1 MIMTYMRRLV
11 PRTFFAQLVLGIIL
25 AQTLVLGGYLYYVVV
40 TTRQTSQ
47 KNLEARISS
56 QIDRLAAVSTE
67 RIRRGDYETL
77 RELLELA
84 EIAPSIQSTRLTDL
98 SGNTVAASKSGMNRD
113 LDAEELKVLP
123 TVTGQHIFRTKKGQV
138 EAVTPLLENGKPVA
152 LLWLEPTPTSGTSIV
167 SPIVRMAL
175 TYGALAL
182 LANFLPIFLIV
193 RRMTRPIRT
202 LSRATHGVLRGT
214 LPNPEFPLPVTVRNE
229 AGVLTENFNTMVR
242 ELEEQRSGLLETLA
256 LLDSMLGNAPI
267 GFAFLDAEFRI
278 VRQND
283 FFSVMFSTQDAD
295 GGVLA
300 GSLAAEVRARVAEV
314 FQTGQGI
321 RNLELQDGREDAS
334 RAWLMQFY
342 PVRTSTE
349 NVRWVGVVGS
359 EITERLKAE
368 ETLRRTEKLAAAGRL
383 AASVAHEINN
393 PLESVTN
400 LLYILRNHQPMDAS
414 ALGFIEMAQEELA
427 RVAQVT
433 QQTLRFYRQS
443 VSRARVDLNEVV
455 DSVFALY
462 QPRLLR
468 ANINVLRENRG
479 DVSLVCFAGEMRQLL
494 ANLIANALD
503 AMPGGGTLSIRIR
516 RTAISSNGL
525 LLTVADTGHGMS
537 AETARKVF
545 EAFFTTKHA
554 TGTGLGLW
562 VSEEIIRK
570 HRGSVRLRSRE
581 GERSGTCFFMFFPDV
596 TEEAWTDGEQDS
608 SEPDAVPVS

>member
-1 MIMTYMRRLV
+1 MIIKYMRRVV

-25 AQTLVLGGYLYYVVV
+25 AQTLALGGYLYYVVV
-40 TTRQTSQ
+40 STRKTSQ
-47 KNLEARISS
+47 RNLEARISS

-84 EIAPSIQSTRLTDL
+84 EIAPSIQSSRLTDL

-113 LDAEELKVLP
+113 LDAEELKILP

-152 LLWLEPTPTSGTSIV
+152 LLWLEPTPSSGSAI

-175 TYGALAL
+175 IYGALAL
-182 LANFLPIFLIV
+182 LANLLPIFLIV

-267 GFAFLDAEFRI
+267 GFAFLDAEFEI

-283 FFSVMFSTQDAD
+283 FFSTMFSTQDVH
-295 GGVLA
+295 GGILA
-300 GSLAAEVRARVAEV
+300 GSLAAEVRTRAAEV
-314 FQTGQGI
+314 FKTGQGI
-321 RNLELQDGREDAS
+321 RNFELKDGREDAP

-349 NVRWVGVVGS
+349 NVRWVGVVCS

-400 LLYILRNHQPMDAS
+400 LLYILRHHQPMDVS

-443 VSRARVDLNEVV
+443 VSRARVDLNEII

-468 ANINVLRENRG
+468 ANINVLRESRG
-479 DVSLVCFAGEMRQLL
+479 DTSLVCFAGEMRQLL

-503 AMPGGGTLSIRIR
+503 AMPGGGALSIRIR
-516 RTAISSNGL
+516 RTSIPSSGV

-537 AETARKVF
+537 EETARKVF

-570 HRGSVRLRSRE
+570 HRGSVRLRTRE

-596 TEEAWTDGEQDS
+596 SEEAWSNGERDS
-608 SEPDAVPVS
+608 STPDAVPVS

>member
-1 MIMTYMRRLV
+1 MRRLV
-11 PRTFFAQLVLGIIL
+11 PRTFFGQLVLGIIL
-25 AQTLVLGGYLYYVVV
+25 AQTLVLSGYLYYVVV
-40 TTRQTSQ
+40 STRQASR
-47 KNLEARISS
+47 KSLEARIAS
-56 QIDRLAAVSTE
+56 QIDRLAAACTE
-67 RIRRGDYETL
+67 RIRRGDSEGL

-98 SGNTVAASKSGMNRD
+98 SGNTVAASKGGANRD
-113 LDAEELKVLP
+113 LDEDERKVLP
-123 TVTGQHIFRTKKGQV
+123 TITGQHIFRSRRGQV

-152 LLWLEPTPTSGTSIV
+152 LLWLEPNPTTAGSTVNTIAR
-167 SPIVRMAL
+167 IAL

-182 LANFLPIFLIV
+182 LANLLPIFLIV
-193 RRMTRPIRT
+193 RRMTKPIRR
-202 LSRATHGVLRGT
+202 LSTATHGVLRGT
-214 LPNPEFPLPVTVRNE
+214 LPNPEFPLPITGRNE

-267 GFAFLDAEFRI
+267 GFAFLDPEFQI

-283 FFSVMFSTQDAD
+283 FFSVMFATQDAD
-295 GGVLA
+295 GGILA
-300 GSLAAEVRARVAEV
+300 GSLAREVRARVAEV
-314 FQTGQGI
+314 FKTGHGI
-321 RNLELQDGREDAS
+321 RNLELQDGREDS
-334 RAWLMQFY
+334 QRAWLMQFY
-342 PVRTSTE
+342 PVRTASDS
-349 NVRWVGVVGS
+349 VRWVGVVGS

-400 LLYILRNHQPMDAS
+400 LLYILRNHQPMDGS
-414 ALGFIEMAQEELA
+414 AVGFIEMAQEELA

-443 VSRARVDLNEVV
+443 VSRARVDLNEIV

-468 ANINVLRENRG
+468 ANISVLRETRG
-479 DVSLVCFAGEMRQLL
+479 DASLVCFAGEMRQLL
-494 ANLIANALD
+494 ANLVANSLD
-503 AMPGGGTLSIRIR
+503 AMSGGGTLSVRIR
-516 RTAISSNGL
+516 RTSYPSSGV

-537 AETARKVF
+537 PETSRKVF

-570 HRGSVRLRSRE
+570 HHGLVRLRTRE
-581 GERSGTCFFMFFPDV
+581 GERSGTCFVMFFPEGELV
-596 TEEAWTDGEQDS
+596 DGEQGRPSADT
-608 SEPDAVPVS
+608 VSVN

>member
-1 MIMTYMRRLV
+1 MRRLV
-11 PRTFFAQLVLGIIL
+11 PRTFFVQLVLGIIL
-25 AQTLVLGGYLYYVVV
+25 AQTLALGGYLYYVVV
-40 TTRQTSQ
+40 TTRQVSR
-47 KNLEARISS
+47 KNLETRISS
-56 QIDRLAAVSTE
+56 QIDRLAAACTE

-98 SGNTVAASKSGMNRD
+98 NGNTLAASKGGTNRG

-123 TVTGQHIFRTKKGQV
+123 TVTGQHIFRTKKDQV
-138 EAVTPLLENGKPVA
+138 EAVTPLLEDGKPVA
-152 LLWLEPTPTSGTSIV
+152 LLWLEPNPASGTSTI
-167 SPIVRMAL
+167 SSIVRIAL

-182 LANFLPIFLIV
+182 LANLLPIFLIV
-193 RRMTRPIRT
+193 RRMTKPIRR
-202 LSRATHGVLRGT
+202 LSLATHRVLRGT
-214 LPNPEFPLPVTVRNE
+214 LPNPEFPLPVTVQNE
-229 AGVLTENFNTMVR
+229 AGVLTDNFNTMVR
-242 ELEEQRSGLLETLA
+242 ELEEQRSGLLDTLA

-267 GFAFLDAEFRI
+267 GFAFLNAEFRI
-278 VRQND
+278 IRQND
-283 FFSVMFSTQDAD
+283 FFSVMFNTQDAD

-300 GSLAAEVRARVAEV
+300 GSLAAEVEARVAEV
-314 FQTGQGI
+314 FRTGQGI
-321 RNLELQDGREDAS
+321 RNLELQGGREDS
-334 RAWLMQFY
+334 PRAWLMQFY
-342 PVRTSTE
+342 PVRTSSE

-400 LLYILRNHQPMDAS
+400 LLYILRNHQPMDGG

-443 VSRARVDLNEVV
+443 VSRARVDLDEIV

-468 ANINVLRENRG
+468 AKINVLRKSRG
-479 DVSLVCFAGEMRQLL
+479 DTSLVCFAGEMRQLM
-494 ANLIANALD
+494 ANLVANSLD
-503 AMPGGGTLSIRIR
+503 AMPNGGTLSIRMR
-516 RTAISSNGL
+516 RTSIPSGGV

-570 HRGSVRLRSRE
+570 HRGLVRLRTRQ

-596 TEEAWTDGEQDS
+596 SKEAWTDVEADGQMLS
-608 SEPDAVPVS
+608 R